1 MPAIAALMVL
11 AVVIGAGAFG
21 DDDGPKVSADGSGAD
36 QTIDA
41 GATSTTGT
49 GTGSP
54 EDTGYGVTG
63 LTVPGSTLPA
73 VGTETA
79 MAPVNKSQLSR
90 SLRKGTFGDDVTRLQ
105 DRLSALG
112 FAPGVSDG
120 AFGDMTQQAV
130 WAFEKLVLR
139 TPREQATGVVSNDM
153 WLRMQD
159 PIAIQPRR
167 SVAGTHVEIYLPE
180 QVAAVFTNDQA
191 TLVIHISSG
200 TARTPDRTPGNS
212 WCETFRE
219 DTDANGNTID
229 PPLEKPVCGVSYTPG
244 GVFRF
249 KREVVGDR
257 VGALGRMFNPIY
269 FNYGIAMHGAKEVPL
284 QPASH
289 GCIRMNRT
297 ISDTFTNFVNIGDR
311 VYVWGEDGKE
321 PEQYTRRESTPVF
334 NYPDPSAVTTTTA
347 TPKPTTTS
355 AKPVTTTSTKTS
367 TATTV
372 TPTTQKPA
380 PTTTTSS
387 TPAATTTTSPPPAPT
402 TTAPVVTVPATTQP
416 ATTQPATT
424 AAGGGGGGG

>member
-1 MPAIAALMVL
+1 MPAIAAVTVL
-11 AVVIGAGAFG
+11 IVVIGAGAFG
-21 DDDGPKVSADGSGAD
+21 GDDGGPKVSADGGGVD
-36 QTIDA
+36 QTIA
-41 GATSTTGT
+41 GATTTTIPGAA
-49 GTGSP
+49 TGSP

-73 VGTETA
+73 VMTETT

-90 SLRKGTFGDDVTRLQ
+90 SLMKGTFGDDVSRLQ

-139 TPREQATGVVSNDM
+139 TPRDQATGVVTNDM

-167 SVAGTHVEIYLPE
+167 TGSGTHVEIYLPE

-200 TARTPDRTPGNS
+200 SAPTSARTPENS
-212 WCETFRE
+212 WCETIRE
-219 DTDANGNTID
+219 DTDANGNTIS

-269 FNYGIAMHGAKEVPL
+269 FNFGIAMHGAKEVPL
-284 QPASH
+284 HPASH

-321 PEQYTRRESTPVF
+321 PEQYTKRESTPVF
-334 NYPDPSAVTTTTA
+334 NYPDPSAVTTTTIR
-347 TPKPTTTS
+347 PTTTT
-355 AKPVTTTSTKTS
+355 AKPVTTTTTKSSTPV
-367 TATTV
+367 TTV
-372 TPTTQKPA
+372 TPTTSKPA
-380 PTTTTSS
+380 TTTTTS
-387 TPAATTTTSPPPAPT
+387 TPPATTTTTSPPAAT
-402 TTAPVVTVPATTQP
+402 TTVPVATVPASTQP
-416 ATTQPATT
+416 ATTSV
-424 AAGGGGGGG
+424 GG

>member
-1 MPAIAALMVL
+1 MPAIAALTVL

-21 DDDGPKVSADGSGAD
+21 GDGGSPKVSADGSGVD
-36 QTIDA
+36 QTVA
-41 GATSTTGT
+41 GATTTTGSGN

-73 VGTETA
+73 VITETT
-79 MAPVNKSQLSR
+79 MVPVVKSQLSR
-90 SLRKGTFGDDVTRLQ
+90 SLRIGTFGDDVTRLQ

-130 WAFEKLVLR
+130 WAFEKLALQ
-139 TPREQATGVVSNDM
+139 TPRDQATGVVTNDM

-159 PIAIQPRR
+159 AIAIQPRR
-167 SVAGTHVEIYLPE
+167 TGSGTHVEIYLPE
-180 QVAAVFTNDQA
+180 QVAAVFTNNQA

-200 TARTPDRTPGNS
+200 TALTSARTPENS
-212 WCETFRE
+212 WCETIRE

-269 FNYGIAMHGAKEVPL
+269 FNFGIAMHGAKEVPL
-284 QPASH
+284 HPASH

-297 ISDTFTNFVNIGDR
+297 ISDTFTNFVDIGDR

-321 PEQYTRRESTPVF
+321 PEQYTKRESTPVF
-334 NYPDPSAVTTTTA
+334 NYPDPSAVTTTT
-347 TPKPTTTS
+347 TKPTTTLPS
-355 AKPVTTTSTKTS
+355 RSP
-367 TATTV
+367 
-372 TPTTQKPA
+372 PRPR
-380 PTTTTSS
+380 
-387 TPAATTTTSPPPAPT
+387 SPPPARLRP
-402 TTAPVVTVPATTQP
+402 P
-416 ATTQPATT
+416 
-424 AAGGGGGGG
+424 